1 MTKKQIKASLPP
13 GVLPMS
19 QERSQEILRHAKN
32 NPLVKVCRTKEELE
46 EYTTDLLKKWKLIWE
61 ILFLHCN
68 RYFITLKVLLR
79 GLFWIIFH
87 ISYRFA

>member
-46 EYTTDLLKKWKLIWE
+46 EYTTDLLKNGSLYEKYCFYIA
-61 ILFLHCN
+61 
-68 RYFITLKVLLR
+68 T
-79 GLFWIIFH
+79 G
-87 ISYRFA
+87 IS